1 MLKYLNNNKDCNN
14 SKDKKK
20 GEKEFDLLKCNKALY
35 NKVSRNKLLR
45 YRRCI
50 FMTFDEYTSEK
61 VHINNNMCCRVFDS
75 VNETELKNTIQAEL
89 ENIRG
94 NLLRP
99 SYLKIPLP
107 IYVMLAKK
115 LETVNK
121 EDVFIGLVE
130 VAKENWSFGN
140 GEMQYEPK

>member
-14 SKDKKK
+14 KDAKK
-20 GEKEFDLLKCNKALY
+20 FDLLKCNKSLY
-35 NKVSRNKLLR
+35 KKVSSNSKLLL

-50 FMTFDEYTSEK
+50 FMTFDEYSTEK

-75 VNETELKNTIQAEL
+75 VNETALKRTIQAEL

-107 IYVMLAKK
+107 TFHQIG
-115 LETVNK
+115 VN
-121 EDVFIGLVE
+121 I
-130 VAKENWSFGN
+130 S
-140 GEMQYEPK
+140 